1 MNNIFNYFDQMGGL
15 EFSEILNKNMKKI
28 FDSLGGGFKESVY
41 QHALAIELRKL
52 GFIIQKEVNKEVLY
66 LGEEVGIVRIDMLV
80 DKMYI
85 IEFKAISKITEK
97 EINQVKRYLNLFRN
111 DGIISGFIINV
122 KLDRYEV
129 ITVQ

>member
-1 MNNIFNYFDQMGGL
+1 MDNIFNYFDQMGGL

-80 DKMYI
+80 DKMYVL
-85 IEFKAISKITEK
+85 EFKAISKITEK

-122 KLDRYEV
+122 KLDRYEI

>member
-1 MNNIFNYFDQMGGL
+1 MDNIFNYFDQMGGL

-111 DGIISGFIINV
+111 DGVISGFIINV

>member
-1 MNNIFNYFDQMGGL
+1 MANIFNYFEQMEGL

>member
-1 MNNIFNYFDQMGGL
+1 MANIFNYFEQMEGL

-28 FDSLGGGFKESVY
+28 FDSLGGGYKESVY

-66 LGEEVGIVRIDMLV
+66 LGEDMLV

-85 IEFKAISKITEK
+85 IEFKVISKITEK

>member
-1 MNNIFNYFDQMGGL
+1 MDNIFNYFDQMGGL

>member
-1 MNNIFNYFDQMGGL
+1 MDNIFNYFEQMEGL

-80 DKMYI
+80 DKMYVL
-85 IEFKAISKITEK
+85 EFKVISKITEK

>member
-1 MNNIFNYFDQMGGL
+1 MTNIFNYFDQMDGL